1 MVPTRRFTRLDAAT
15 PAGMTQENETMV
27 LDAGQVNVSSVVF
40 VFFVAFCLRPLIFL
54 GGCHQK
60 ACKCGCMHVCKYA
73 FMYVFEDALT
83 NL

>member
-1 MVPTRRFTRLDAAT
+1 M
-15 PAGMTQENETMV
+15 G
-27 LDAGQVNVSSVVF
+27 GSVVF

-83 NL
+83 NLISAGSQNVCMSYFIL